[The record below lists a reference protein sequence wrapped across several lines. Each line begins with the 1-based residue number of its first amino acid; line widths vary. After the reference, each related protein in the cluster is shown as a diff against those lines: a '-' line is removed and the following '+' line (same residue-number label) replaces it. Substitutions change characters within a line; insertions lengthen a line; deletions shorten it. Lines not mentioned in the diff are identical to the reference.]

1 MRSLRFANWRRT
13 VKIISSA
20 GWSIPNA
27 IVLYRPNFWSLHT
40 YLASIH
46 RFPYKFLY
54 KEMSDNQNLVQKQ
67 KIGATIL
74 DNRKA
79 GAIAQEFISILQGH
93 KYEKNM
99 EFAIPRQRG
108 QNGDFGLLLGL

>member
-1 MRSLRFANWRRT
+1 
-13 VKIISSA
+13 
-20 GWSIPNA
+20 
-27 IVLYRPNFWSLHT
+27 
-40 YLASIH
+40 
-46 RFPYKFLY
+46 
-54 KEMSDNQNLVQKQ
+54 MSDNQNLVQKQ

-79 GAIAQEFISILQGH
+79 GAIAQELISILQGH

>member
-1 MRSLRFANWRRT
+1 
-13 VKIISSA
+13 
-20 GWSIPNA
+20 
-27 IVLYRPNFWSLHT
+27 
-40 YLASIH
+40 
-46 RFPYKFLY
+46 
-54 KEMSDNQNLVQKQ
+54 MSDEQNLVQKQ

-79 GAIAQEFISILQGH
+79 CAIAQEFNISLLQGY